1 MDAELRTL
9 ERAARGGGARETLA
23 WARGLERA
31 GRQDDAVVALV
42 EVRDDPAVRR
52 HLEALPAWSHVEAD
66 AGRTNFVAARPV
78 ARDPQV
84 VWKTDVLPGHGAQLL
99 ASPLAVAWPGGDHV
113 VALDPRTGE
122 SHRVECRGG
131 PGRLVELRLAR
142 LVVEARDDL
151 REVALD
157 LLSGASHAA
166 GRVSGLAR
174 VRDRDLVVRGFEGL
188 VSGSW
193 IAVDEKT
200 RRRQWRYP
208 RKGSLDREL
217 RDGIDLCVG
226 PTRVVLWGAGPFV
239 LLERETG
246 REVARGHGDSIRL
259 DGAGL
264 AAVEKRWMFAWD
276 VNGRELWAREFRDRP
291 TVTALAPGFVVV
303 LVGKK
308 TFALDRRTGETIGQV
323 GESLKTL
330 AVVSDVVYL
339 TSFSGRHKKR
349 LCARRP
355 DGEEVWSME
364 IADHVEALAALDGR
378 LFVAVTTTRPWAT
391 SILCLA
397 EPAWTPT

>member
-9 ERAARGGGARETLA
+9 ERAALAGGARARLA

-31 GRQDDAVVALV
+31 GRGDEGVAALL

-52 HLEALPAWSHVEAD
+52 HLEALPAWSHREAD

-78 ARDPQV
+78 ARGPQV
-84 VWKTDVLPGHGAQLL
+84 VWKTDVLPGHGAPLL
-99 ASPLAVAWPGGDHV
+99 ASPLALAWPGDDHI

-122 SHRVECRGG
+122 SHRVECRGA
-131 PGRLVELRLAR
+131 PGTLVELRLAR
-142 LVVEARDDL
+142 LVVEARHDL

-157 LLSGASHAA
+157 LLSGASHVS
-166 GRVSGLAR
+166 GRVSGLAC

-188 VSGSW
+188 VTGSW

-259 DGAGL
+259 DALGL
-264 AAVEKRWMFAWD
+264 AAVEERSVFALD
-276 VNGRELWAREFRDRP
+276 ANGRRLWARDLRGAP
-291 TVTALAPGFVVV
+291 TVTALAPDFVVV

-330 AVVSDVVYL
+330 AVVGDVVYL

-349 LCARRP
+349 LCARRTN
-355 DGEEVWSME
+355 GEELWSLE
-364 IADHVEALAALDGR
+364 IADHLEALAALDGR
-378 LFVAVTTTRPWAT
+378 LFVAVTKTRPWAT

-397 EPAWTPT
+397 EPAWTPS